1 MSAAPHSSLV
11 ADSSGLDARVDAAAK
26 LEPCGASAAAPDV
39 ARPRWRGLFRRLRF
53 VVSAAAGGA
62 LVWLA
67 LPTVT
72 GAPWKEVAPAA
83 GHVNP
88 GWLVVLVALWFV
100 GLLAHTITLTA
111 AMPGLTHRR
120 ALLLSLT
127 GSAVANVLPV
137 GGAAGI
143 ALNYQM
149 AGRWGHTGTSISTYT
164 VVTNVC
170 DVLAK
175 FLLPILALPAL
186 VPAASSAGGTVAYA
200 VVIAALVLA
209 VLVGIGMA
217 TLASPSAAARA
228 GRVADRLLGRWLAS
242 GACRTALVNLQSDT
256 SRVVRTS
263 WRRLSVGMVLH
274 TSLLFVLLLA
284 CLSAAG
290 AALSLGAVLAGFAV
304 ERLLTLAG
312 LTPGGTGV
320 VEVGL
325 ASTLLAFPGAPVGI
339 ALGVLLYRAITF
351 GLEIPVGGLALAGW
365 CWTQRRAAR
374 TAGATPSAG
383 SAHVPSARHVAGK
396 DRDGRRRS
404 VA

>member
-1 MSAAPHSSLV
+1 MTALLTDGEAVS
-11 ADSSGLDARVDAAAK
+11 
-26 LEPCGASAAAPDV
+26 
-39 ARPRWRGLFRRLRF
+39 RPGWRGLVGRLRF

-67 LPTVT
+67 LPTAT
-72 GAPWKEVAPAA
+72 GAAWKQLVPAA
-83 GHVNP
+83 AHVHL
-88 GWLVVLVALWFV
+88 GWLVVLLALWV
-100 GLLAHTITLTA
+100 AGLLAHTITLTA

-143 ALNYQM
+143 ALNYRM
-149 AGRWGHTGTSISTYT
+149 ARRWGHTATSISTYT
-164 VVTNVC
+164 LVTNVW

-186 VPAASSAGGTVAYA
+186 LLAASSAGGTVTYA
-200 VVIAALVLA
+200 VVIAALVMA
-209 VLVGIGMA
+209 VLIGIGTA
-217 TLASPSAAARA
+217 TLASPSAAART
-228 GRVADRLLGRWLAS
+228 GSVADRVLGRWLAN
-242 GACRTALVNLQSDT
+242 GACREALVNLQSDT
-256 SRVVRTS
+256 SRVVRTG
-263 WRRLSVGMVLH
+263 WRRLSAGMLLY

-284 CLSAAG
+284 CLSATGAG
-290 AALSLGAVLAGFAV
+290 LSLIAVLAGFAV

-365 CWTQRRAAR
+365 CWTQRRATR
-374 TAGATPSAG
+374 TAGVTPTD
-383 SAHVPSARHVAGK
+383 PARVS
-396 DRDGRRRS
+396 RS

>member
-1 MSAAPHSSLV
+1 MTALLTDGEAVS
-11 ADSSGLDARVDAAAK
+11 
-26 LEPCGASAAAPDV
+26 
-39 ARPRWRGLFRRLRF
+39 RPGWRGLVGRLRF

-67 LPTVT
+67 LPTAT
-72 GAPWKEVAPAA
+72 GAAWKQLVPAA
-83 GHVNP
+83 AHVHL
-88 GWLVVLVALWFV
+88 GWLVVLLALWV
-100 GLLAHTITLTA
+100 AGLLAHTITLTA

-143 ALNYQM
+143 ALNYRM
-149 AGRWGHTGTSISTYT
+149 ARRWGHTATSISTYT
-164 VVTNVC
+164 LVTNVW

-186 VPAASSAGGTVAYA
+186 LLAASSAGGTVTYA
-200 VVIAALVLA
+200 VVIAALVMA
-209 VLVGIGMA
+209 VLIGIGTA
-217 TLASPSAAARA
+217 TLASPSAAART
-228 GRVADRLLGRWLAS
+228 GSVADRVLGRWLAN
-242 GACRTALVNLQSDT
+242 GACREALVNLQSDT
-256 SRVVRTS
+256 SRVVRTG
-263 WRRLSVGMVLH
+263 WRRLSVGMLLY

-284 CLSAAG
+284 CLSATGAG
-290 AALSLGAVLAGFAV
+290 LSLIAVLAGFAV

-365 CWTQRRAAR
+365 CWTQRRATR
-374 TAGATPSAG
+374 TAGVTPTD
-383 SAHVPSARHVAGK
+383 PARVS
-396 DRDGRRRS
+396 RS